1 MELDRT
7 CGGLILGHVT
17 LLSGKRGEGKS
28 TFMSQIVAEAIEQ
41 GNAVFVYSGELPNYH
56 FKNWLDLQIAGGNHI
71 ETEINKFGDEEYYLT
86 NETVEKINKWFY
98 KVYFTREYE
107 KGSINFYYMN
117 ITTSYLKEKYNVDF
131 DKIKDILLAK
141 LNYAQKLAKEDTF
154 ETLEDYLEYIVNKG
168 LDEQSLD
175 RVYNWIV
182 KQ

>member
-1 MELDRT
+1 MKKVNKRFKLSNEENKELGR
-7 CGGLILGHVT
+7 I
-17 LLSGKRGEGKS
+17 
-28 TFMSQIVAEAIEQ
+28 F
-41 GNAVFVYSGELPNYH
+41 N
-56 FKNWLDLQIAGGNHI
+56 IAGERNRLSYVYAVSLI
-71 ETEINKFGDEEYYLT
+71 QSTTFIFFKKYT
-86 NETVEKINKWFY
+86 PVEKINKWFY
-98 KVYFTREYE
+98 KVYFTRKYE

>member
-1 MELDRT
+1 
-7 CGGLILGHVT
+7 
-17 LLSGKRGEGKS
+17 
-28 TFMSQIVAEAIEQ
+28 
-41 GNAVFVYSGELPNYH
+41 
-56 FKNWLDLQIAGGNHI
+56 
-71 ETEINKFGDEEYYLT
+71 
-86 NETVEKINKWFY
+86 
-98 KVYFTREYE
+98 
-107 KGSINFYYMN
+107 MN

-141 LNYAQKLAKEDTF
+141 LNYAQKLAKEGTF

>member
-1 MELDRT
+1 MKKVNKRFKLSNEENKELGR
-7 CGGLILGHVT
+7 I
-17 LLSGKRGEGKS
+17 
-28 TFMSQIVAEAIEQ
+28 F
-41 GNAVFVYSGELPNYH
+41 N
-56 FKNWLDLQIAGGNHI
+56 IAGERNRLSYVYAVSLIQSTTFIFFKKH
-71 ETEINKFGDEEYYLT
+71 TP
-86 NETVEKINKWFY
+86 VEKINKWFY

-141 LNYAQKLAKEDTF
+141 LNYAQKLAKEGTF

-182 KQ
+182 KEQ